1 VESAPR
7 RLSLAGGSQGESL
20 TVRTGDL
27 PRLFHRLNNQLGVV
41 LANAELLEKRI
52 ADDAHRA
59 RAGQVVSGVLEAIA
73 TVQHIRRA
81 ASPSVEEARSV
92 PSEE

>member
-1 VESAPR
+1 M
-7 RLSLAGGSQGESL
+7 AGGSQEAL
-20 TVRTGDL
+20 NVRTADL
-27 PRLFHRLNNQLGVV
+27 SRLFHRLNNQLGVV

-52 ADDAHRA
+52 GDDTHRA

-81 ASPSVEEARSV
+81 ASPAVEAGTATASNE
-92 PSEE
+92 